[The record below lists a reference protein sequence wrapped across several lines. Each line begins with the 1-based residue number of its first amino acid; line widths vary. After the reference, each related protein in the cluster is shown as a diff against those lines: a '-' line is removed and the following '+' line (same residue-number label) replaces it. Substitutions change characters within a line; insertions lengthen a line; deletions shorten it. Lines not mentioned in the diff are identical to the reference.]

1 MNASILTVTLPDI
14 GEGVVDGEIIAW
26 LKKVGDPVS
35 QDEPVVVVMTDKA
48 TVELPAPQPGKLA
61 KFYHQVGEI
70 AHRDKP
76 LYDIELSTEVIQPP
90 PHEKPQAAPTVRKM
104 AKDLGLDLNH
114 ISGSGKEGRIT
125 KEDLKPQSFRPLHES
140 HTPISRFQGD
150 TEKPLVGIQHLMA
163 EKMAESMHMIPHFS
177 YFEQADLTRLIQT
190 KDKIA
195 PQATSEN
202 INLTF
207 MPFFIRALSLTISQF
222 PIMNSSLD
230 PEKSLIVY
238 HKPHNIGI
246 AMSTPHGLI
255 VPVLKNIQDLKLPEI
270 IRAFDSLKK
279 RAFSNQLHPSDMK
292 EGTIT
297 ITNFGTF
304 EGHSLAATPI
314 INYPEVAIVGFAK
327 VMKQPKVI
335 NSEIAIRDLTTL
347 CLSFD
352 HRVIDGS
359 LAAQIAATMS
369 TLLENP
375 SKLV

>member
-14 GEGVVDGEIIAW
+14 GEGVVEGEVIAW
-26 LKKVGDPVS
+26 LKKVGDSVA

-48 TVELPAPQPGKLA
+48 TVELPAPRPGKLA

-70 AHRDKP
+70 ALRDKP
-76 LYDIELSTEVIQPP
+76 LYDIELSTKVIHSPP
-90 PHEKPQAAPTVRKM
+90 QEKVQAAPAVRKM
-104 AKDLGLDLNH
+104 AMDLGID
-114 ISGSGKEGRIT
+114 ISQMTGSGKEGRVT
-125 KEDLKPQSFRPLHES
+125 KEDLKPHTSRPLHES
-140 HTPISRFQGD
+140 HTAISRFQGD
-150 TEKPLVGIQHLMA
+150 TETPLVGIQHLMA
-163 EKMAESMHMIPHFS
+163 EKMAESKHMIPHFS

-207 MPFFIRALSLTISQF
+207 MPFFIRALSLTLLQF

-230 PEKSLIVY
+230 AEKSLIVY
-238 HKPHNIGI
+238 HKPQNIGI

-255 VPVLKNIQDLKLPEI
+255 VPVLKNVQDLKLPEI
-270 IRAFDSLKK
+270 IRAFDALKK
-279 RAFSNQLHPSDMK
+279 RAFTNQLHPSDMK

-304 EGHSLAATPI
+304 EGHSIAATPI

-335 NSEIAIRDLTTL
+335 NSEIAIRDLTTI

-359 LAAQIAATMS
+359 LAAQIASNMS

-375 SKLV
+375 GKLI